1 MRKVSAIMVRVIET
15 PAEKAHGA
23 VRPPGMSRMSGSVA
37 APETPGKLAKIK
49 G

>member
-1 MRKVSAIMVRVIET
+1 MVRVLET

-37 APETPGKLAKIK
+37 APETPGKLAEIK